1 MKITTSLKPAKKN
14 QNTRFFPHG
23 VVFSSLACPSMTHF
37 FLYRHTTRAERR
49 LNIRVHQISRNK
61 YLGAPLTSSNR
72 CLDLPVQSLGLTQE
86 CKQH

>member
-1 MKITTSLKPAKKN
+1 MPVDDP
-14 QNTRFFPHG
+14 FFPT
-23 VVFSSLACPSMTHF
+23 LA
-37 FLYRHTTRAERR
+37 LRIGTRAERR

-61 YLGAPLTSSNR
+61 YLSAPLTSSNR